1 MKKTHLKEHAMSEEK
16 KKSPSLFASAKALL
30 AKGLGREEKL
40 EESPSTQALRAAP
53 AAKPKPKS
61 QVTRKIV
68 TTGRVQAPRHDTPR
82 GKASKK
88 G

>member
-1 MKKTHLKEHAMSEEK
+1 MIEEK
-16 KKSPSLFASAKALL
+16 NKPLSLFATAKALL

-53 AAKPKPKS
+53 TPKNRPRS
-61 QVTRKIV
+61 QVTRKIAS
-68 TTGRVQAPRHDTPR
+68 TGRVQAPRHDTPR
-82 GKASKK
+82 GKAAKK